1 MRSLISATA
10 VVALSLALA
19 APAAAQDAHAAE
31 PGVAD
36 EAAETDGPP
45 QVIRA
50 ADETLTCRQIADEA
64 ATLSERMGGTPT
76 GGALG
81 GVAKAGAAALIPGA
95 GLVMAGV
102 DALNAPDRARREA
115 DEHRWHYL
123 NGLYTARNCLQNP
136 RR

>member
-1 MRSLISATA
+1 VKAHLF
-10 VVALSLALA
+10 VAAALA
-19 APAAAQDAHAAE
+19 CGGCATSS
-31 PGVAD
+31 G
-36 EAAETDGPP
+36 EAAP
-45 QVIRA
+45 VMRA
-50 ADETLTCRQIADEA
+50 GDSDLTCRQIADEA

>member
-1 MRSLISATA
+1 MKAHLF
-10 VVALSLALA
+10 VAAALALGGCATGGGEA
-19 APAAAQDAHAAE
+19 AP
-31 PGVAD
+31 VM
-36 EAAETDGPP
+36 
-45 QVIRA
+45 RA
-50 ADETLTCRQIADEA
+50 GDSSLTCRQIADEA

-102 DALNAPDRARREA
+102 NALTAPQRARREA
-115 DEHRWHYL
+115 DENRWHYL
-123 NGLYTARNCLQNP
+123 NGLYTARNCLQSP